1 MMGRCR
7 AKKANGEGCKGT
19 ATGAH
24 GYCWAHAPEN
34 AEQRRRGASRGGKAK
49 ANREIVGIKV
59 LLSDLTDRVLAG
71 ELETG
76 RAAVANQLIN
86 TRLRAQEQERRQEEA
101 GGRNLTPQ
109 ELESFVATV
118 VDIVGHHVPPERLR
132 SVVEEL
138 GAFID
143 ASG

>member
-1 MMGRCR
+1 MPRCGGSKADGTPCERIVGASQTYCFAHDPGR
-7 AKKANGEGCKGT
+7 AGE
-19 ATGAH
+19 
-24 GYCWAHAPEN
+24 
-34 AEQRRRGASRGGKAK
+34 RRRNASKAGRGRP
-49 ANREIVGIKV
+49 NREIVDLKV

-138 GAFID
+138 GSFID